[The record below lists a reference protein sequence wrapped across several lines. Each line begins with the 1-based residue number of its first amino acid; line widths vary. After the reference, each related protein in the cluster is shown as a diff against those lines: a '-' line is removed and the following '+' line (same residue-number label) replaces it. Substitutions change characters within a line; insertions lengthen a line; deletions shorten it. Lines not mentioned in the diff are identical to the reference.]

1 MKGEVKK
8 AGELFFTSP
17 SLFCY
22 TDCHYQMTEASM
34 KQATRQTLAKIALF
48 TAALIWGSSFFIV
61 KNTVNILPPN
71 VLLSI
76 RFFLGSMVLTFVFFN
91 RLKKINREY
100 WISGSLIGIF
110 LFLGYCIQTLGL
122 VGTTPGKNAFLTAVY
137 CVIVPFLYWA
147 LDRTK
152 PKNDQFLAAF
162 ICIVGI
168 GFVSLDANLTMVYG
182 DALTLVSG
190 FCYSFQIVLIAKFA
204 KDKDPIMLTLI
215 QFIVA
220 GVLSWITALIFEP
233 IPSSL
238 PSESVFPL
246 IYLVVVATAGALA
259 LQNVGQK
266 HTDPSSA
273 AIILSLEAVFGV
285 LFSIIF
291 YGEQLNFKLFLGFAL
306 IFIAILIS
314 EGVIKMINY
323 KNT

>member
-1 MKGEVKK
+1 
-8 AGELFFTSP
+8 
-17 SLFCY
+17 
-22 TDCHYQMTEASM
+22 M

-110 LFLGYCIQTLGL
+110 LFLGYCIQTQGL

-204 KDKDPIMLTLI
+204 KDKDPINLTFI

-220 GVLSWITALIFEP
+220 GVLS
-233 IPSSL
+233 
-238 PSESVFPL
+238 
-246 IYLVVVATAGALA
+246 
-259 LQNVGQK
+259 
-266 HTDPSSA
+266 
-273 AIILSLEAVFGV
+273 
-285 LFSIIF
+285 
-291 YGEQLNFKLFLGFAL
+291 
-306 IFIAILIS
+306 
-314 EGVIKMINY
+314 
-323 KNT
+323 